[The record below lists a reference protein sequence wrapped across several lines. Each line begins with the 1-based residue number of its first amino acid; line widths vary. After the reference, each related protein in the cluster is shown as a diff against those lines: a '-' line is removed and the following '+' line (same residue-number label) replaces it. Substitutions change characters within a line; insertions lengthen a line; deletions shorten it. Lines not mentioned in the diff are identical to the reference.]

1 MADQP
6 QTGGSA
12 APEAGA
18 FPPFVLNGQYI
29 RDLSFEVPKAP
40 GIFGAMQGTQ
50 PDIKIN
56 VDVGVQSLNE
66 KLFEVALRTVVN
78 CTVGESPAFILE
90 LTYAGLFT
98 ANVGPDKLHA
108 TLLVDCPKLLFP
120 FARHLI
126 ATLSREGGF
135 PPVMVGLVDFEAMYL
150 NDLKRREAEAAAG
163 AATAKA

>member
-6 QTGGSA
+6 QAGGA
-12 APEAGA
+12 AEAGG

-29 RDLSFEVPKAP
+29 RDLSFEAPKAP
-40 GIFGAMQGTQ
+40 GIFGALQGSQ

-56 VDVGVQSLNE
+56 VDVGVQALNE

-78 CTVGESPAFILE
+78 CMVGDSPAFILE

-98 ANVGPDKLHA
+98 VDVARDKLHA

-150 NDLKRREAEAAAG
+150 SDLKRRQAEAAAG
-163 AATAKA
+163 TAAAKA